1 MNHEQHKPTTEK
13 GEIVMKIEDVKVIG
27 VAGAGSMGSGIIQ
40 VAAQAGFQV
49 QVFDLSEAM
58 LQKAQKT
65 ISGSLDRFVKKG
77 TLTEEQKGEV
87 LGRIAY
93 STGIES
99 LAGAQFIIEAV
110 FENVEVKRELFKQ
123 LEPVCGEEVIIA
135 SNTSSLS
142 ITEMASL
149 VKNPKNFVG
158 MHFFNPVPMMK
169 LVEIIPALQTVP
181 ETTELARELGRKF
194 GKSPIT
200 CKDTPGFVLNR
211 LLVPYMMDAIRLLE
225 DGVASAEDIDTAMKL
240 GAGMPMGPLELQDFA
255 GVEIGYY
262 VGDIFFNYTKD
273 ARFAPP
279 TLLRNMVKAGHVGRK
294 AGRGFYDYSQS

>member
-1 MNHEQHKPTTEK
+1 
-13 GEIVMKIEDVKVIG
+13 MKIENVKTIG

-40 VAAQAGFQV
+40 VAAQAGYQV
-49 QVFDLSEAM
+49 RVFDVSEAM

-65 ISGSLDRFVKKG
+65 IGSSLDRFIKKG
-77 TLTEEQKGEV
+77 TITEEQKGEV
-87 LGRIAY
+87 LGRIGF
-93 STGIES
+93 STDVAS
-99 LAGAQFIIEAV
+99 LAGAQVIIEAV
-110 FENVEVKRELFKQ
+110 FENVEVKKDLFSK
-123 LEPVCGEEVIIA
+123 LGPLLGDDVIIA

-149 VKNPKNFVG
+149 VKHPENFVG

-169 LVEIIPALQTVP
+169 LVEVIPALQTLPAV
-181 ETTELARELGRKF
+181 TEVARELGKKF
-194 GKSPIT
+194 GKTPIT

-211 LLVPYMMDAIRLLE
+211 LLVPYMMDAIRLVE
-225 DGVASAEDIDTAMKL
+225 DGVASPEDIDIAMKL

-273 ARFAPP
+273 PRFAPP

-294 AGRGFYDYSQS
+294 AGRGFYDYSEAK

>member
-1 MNHEQHKPTTEK
+1 
-13 GEIVMKIEDVKVIG
+13 MKIEDVKIVG

-49 QVFDLSEAM
+49 RVFDVNEAM

-65 ISGSLDRFVKKG
+65 IATSLDRFIKKG
-77 TLTEEQKGEV
+77 TLTEDQKGEIT
-87 LGRIAY
+87 GRISY
-93 STGIES
+93 STDVNTLS
-99 LAGAQFIIEAV
+99 AAQYVIEAV
-110 FENVEVKRELFKQ
+110 FENVEVKKELFKK
-123 LEPVCGEEVIIA
+123 LEPVCGDDVIIA

-142 ITEMASL
+142 VTEMASL
-149 VKNPKNFVG
+149 VRCPENFVG

-169 LVEIIPALQTVP
+169 LVEIIPALQTAQA
-181 ETTELARELGRKF
+181 TTDVALEMGRKF
-194 GKSPIT
+194 GKTPIT

-294 AGRGFYDYSQS
+294 AGRGFYDYSEEKK

>member
-1 MNHEQHKPTTEK
+1 
-13 GEIVMKIEDVKVIG
+13 MKIEDVKVIG

-40 VAAQAGFQV
+40 VAAQAGYRV
-49 QVFDLSEAM
+49 RVFDVNEAM
-58 LQKAQKT
+58 LQRAGKT
-65 ISGSLDRFVKKG
+65 IGTSLDRFIKKG
-77 TLTEEQKGEV
+77 TITEAQKEEV
-87 LGRIAY
+87 LGRISY
-93 STGIES
+93 STDIAALS
-99 LAGAQFIIEAV
+99 GAQVIIEAV
-110 FENVEVKRELFKQ
+110 FENVEVKKDLFAK
-123 LEPVCGEEVIIA
+123 LEPICGEDVIIA

-169 LVEIIPALQTVP
+169 LVEVIPALQTVP
-181 ETTELARELGRKF
+181 ETTELARELGKKF
-194 GKSPIT
+194 GKTPIT

-211 LLVPYMMDAIRLLE
+211 LLVPYMMDAIRLVE
-225 DGVASAEDIDTAMKL
+225 DGVASAEDIDIAMKL

-273 ARFAPP
+273 PRFAPP

-294 AGRGFYDYSQS
+294 AGRGFYDYSEAK